1 MFKRSRA
8 LASVAVIAVAISTA
22 APAFADTLRD
32 AIALA
37 YRTNPTLQAQRANQ
51 RALDEAVPQARA
63 SLRPELGVSVSADY
77 SRTDSEADPSIPGSG
92 GVN

>member
-1 MFKRSRA
+1 
-8 LASVAVIAVAISTA
+8 VSTA
-22 APAFADTLRD
+22 APAFADTLRE

-63 SLRPELGVSVSADY
+63 SLRPELGV
-77 SRTDSEADPSIPGSG
+77 
-92 GVN
+92 